1 MKYKTLELKCD
12 TCGKTIKG
20 QAEVYYDY
28 TIDQDRKVI
37 MELLCVSCFKKW
49 EQSWEIKELEV
60 TDTIPHLG
68 KTNYIVTFID
78 GRKEHGY
85 YCTIGGRRTN
95 FEDAPEELDDRI
107 LEYIQKWREKQQ
119 SAEEQQ
125 RQQRRIS
132 DIHFNDNQDIPT
144 LDFVTFGS
152 LQMTNV
158 KYRVTAKGE
167 ILVDRTV
174 GVPEFVLEQIP
185 EHWERFKGMA

>member
-20 QAEVYYDY
+20 QPEVCYDY
-28 TIDQDRKVI
+28 TVDQNKNVV
-37 MELLCVSCFKKW
+37 MELLCDSCFDKW
-49 EQSWEIKELEV
+49 LKSWEIKELEV

-107 LEYIQKWREKQQ
+107 LEHIQKWREKQQ

-125 RQQRRIS
+125 RKQRLIS
-132 DIHFNDNQDIPT
+132 DIRFNDNQSVPT
-144 LDFVTFGS
+144 LDFVTFGK
-152 LQMTNV
+152 LQMIGI

-167 ILVDRTV
+167 IIVDSSAD
-174 GVPEFVLEQIP
+174 VPPHILEQIP